1 VRSMNIDARIAE
13 AEQRLGR
20 IWKAMALRGLLGIAF
35 GAILLAWPGIG
46 LAALVALFGTVFL
59 LIGVAA
65 IGAGLDRPI
74 SRGSRVW
81 LTVEGLIAIAIA
93 VVVLIWPDL
102 TARTLVYA
110 IAALAVSTGGL
121 QLGLGALVLPVTGRR
136 TLLVM
141 LLGAVSVI
149 FGVVMF
155 AHPGAGALAL
165 LSLIAAFAIV
175 TGAMQIVL
183 ALELRWMV
191 GELDGHGLPKP
202 ALHG

>member
-1 VRSMNIDARIAE
+1 MNIDARTAE
-13 AEQRLGR
+13 AEQRLGQ
-20 IWKAMALRGLLGIAF
+20 IWKVVALRGLLGIAF
-35 GAILLAWPGIG
+35 GTILLAWPGIG

-81 LTVEGLIAIAIA
+81 LTVEGFLAIAIA

-102 TARTLVYA
+102 TARMLVYA

-136 TLLVM
+136 ALLVM

-165 LSLIAAFAIV
+165 LTLIAAFAIA
-175 TGAMQIVL
+175 TGAMQVVL
-183 ALELRWMV
+183 ALELRWIV
-191 GELDGHGLPKP
+191 DELNGHGLPKP
-202 ALHG
+202 ALYG